1 MTTKEIFDIKNIDVD
16 DNQQQQQQQQNN
28 DNNTGD
34 ADDDVYDFDVDEN
47 FATNNDKNNYNS
59 MYNVIK
65 PRQSIRNRRN
75 QRFNQQFNYNNKST
89 TETNSKSYD
98 DSLNSIEFIE
108 ELKRRS
114 NYNHSGGGG
123 ILNSLYSIYMWLIQT
138 ITWIQRSI
146 IQYLHYCHITIRLAI
161 YLLMIIIAG
170 SIKDYVGLDPP
181 DQDVSILP
189 LSILNFIHRYLRSSK
204 RSFLNVYFVKLGWFW
219 TLIETIPFILITRLM
234 ITIRRR
240 KSEHNDNNC
249 KLIKMKN
256 YNTIKSSTGGD
267 EIAQQ
272 QQQQQQNDVD
282 HNQHQTQPS
291 IIIKSF
297 FHDYL
302 DELTGPLIRL
312 SLATIVWYFSVESFV
327 YIGKLTGHCQS
338 NDKLLVYLHTTIDDC
353 RRQGN
358 RWIHGLDISGHIFLM
373 TFSNLI
379 CIEELR
385 YLFYRFEEFHEFHR
399 YIKFNRER
407 TENFIEPYRFR
418 WNSSIHW
425 LGLILTLIITIITL
439 IWDYMMLQTMFFYH
453 NLIQK
458 ILGFL
463 WAIIMWFIIYKII
476 TGWIFKPLN
485 IEFERKR

>member
-34 ADDDVYDFDVDEN
+34 DADDVYNFDVDEN
-47 FATNNDKNNYNS
+47 FTTNNDKNNYNS

-272 QQQQQQNDVD
+272 QQQQNNVD
-282 HNQHQTQPS
+282 HNQHQIPSPS

-338 NDKLLVYLHTTIDDC
+338 NDKCKKKKKI
-353 RRQGN
+353 
-358 RWIHGLDISGHIFLM
+358 
-373 TFSNLI
+373 
-379 CIEELR
+379 
-385 YLFYRFEEFHEFHR
+385 
-399 YIKFNRER
+399 
-407 TENFIEPYRFR
+407 
-418 WNSSIHW
+418 
-425 LGLILTLIITIITL
+425 
-439 IWDYMMLQTMFFYH
+439 FFYH
-453 NLIQK
+453 C
-458 ILGFL
+458 
-463 WAIIMWFIIYKII
+463 
-476 TGWIFKPLN
+476 
-485 IEFERKR
+485 